1 MVTILDNYTRAT
13 ILQSRLNELVESN
26 KVKCAEKQSY
36 FDEFADAIK
45 KLEQAVE
52 DYNTLSSAGNLLNKI
67 ADGRVKKAIDFI
79 ATAVNDA
86 LLKVFKDDFKQI
98 KVEISSHMDAYPQLN
113 FVLQNPDG
121 MKRNLKTQ
129 EGDGLGQ
136 IISLL
141 ATMCLLYISGGRRFM
156 LLDEVLNGLH
166 PNALELIDEIL
177 TVFEDRLGFQFLM
190 INHGY
195 TPNRGVIYHLGKQ
208 NDTTFCR
215 DVELIGYDE
224 NEEVI
229 IETMESEG
237 FIGADDE

>member
-1 MVTILDNYTRAT
+1 
-13 ILQSRLNELVESN
+13 
-26 KVKCAEKQSY
+26 
-36 FDEFADAIK
+36 
-45 KLEQAVE
+45 
-52 DYNTLSSAGNLLNKI
+52 
-67 ADGRVKKAIDFI
+67 
-79 ATAVNDA
+79 
-86 LLKVFKDDFKQI
+86 
-98 KVEISSHMDAYPQLN
+98 MDAYPQLN

-166 PNALELIDEIL
+166 PDALELIDEIL

-195 TPNRGVIYHLGKQ
+195 TLNRGAIYHLGKQ